1 MPPRSFDLVLVTLI
15 EHLGACSRM
24 GSPECFGPSA
34 AIGAAFFRLKNELRS
49 SGSLYPAIE
58 PIARYWL
65 QIQYA
70 IELH

>member
-1 MPPRSFDLVLVTLI
+1 
-15 EHLGACSRM
+15 M

-70 IELH
+70 IELHKFTLLMAGLHSPET